1 MSASNDRLW
10 NKISCC
16 WTKILIWH
24 TEQLSQFFY
33 RFMILDKKF
42 KCILGT
48 ANGWAPEDMFAINE
62 REYGVQTTFK
72 SNLEGYTIQLNTD
85 RNSQEYRSVL
95 QPLSLTNYSL
105 TACFSEHFIVV
116 SNFYLRQRCDWGG
129 VKRKVSLFMCR
140 KPANYLFKKMITYLI
155 WRLLNCYWWL
165 TLYVSLFTEC
175 FSVTKLIT
183 LKLRL
188 VC

>member
-1 MSASNDRLW
+1 MTG
-10 NKISCC
+10 CE
-16 WTKILIWH
+16 TKLATTNQNFYVTHWA
-24 TEQLSQFFY
+24 TVSFFY
-33 RFMILDKKF
+33 RFMILNINF
-42 KCILGT
+42 KCVLGT

-105 TACFSEHFIVV
+105 TASFLEHFIVV

-129 VKRKVSLFMCR
+129 VKKESQFVHVPKTSELF
-140 KPANYLFKKMITYLI
+140 YLKKWSHT
-155 WRLLNCYWWL
+155 
-165 TLYVSLFTEC
+165 
-175 FSVTKLIT
+175 
-183 LKLRL
+183 
-188 VC
+188 